1 MTAVLAGELSSHPLL
16 FGDSGTLP
24 VVDLLHFQVL
34 VQLLLRAE
42 PAVARERAPEVAV
55 SPLKLWEVTVA
66 LSPLFVPFQ
75 VVLGGESLAAVGA
88 DPRPEVCVDADL
100 VKLHLGLA
108 ELGDPAY
115 ITDQLLFT
123 SVLCRVA
130 VVNARDV
137 VIEVGQVGELLS
149 GPPFLLTDF
158 TLPVAEFQVDPP
170 DVTFHSGGR
179 VGGELT
185 LGHNAQ
191 PLAGVLVILEIF
203 SELLAEEVGGVVG
216 YASPSLLA
224 LLAAAVFGCHFLR
237 MVDGLVLVAAGLGEE
252 SQAAVGTSHRPK
264 YCWVLFQHM
273 LLQRR
278 GFFELCKSSN
288 TIDLVPFLIC

>member
-1 MTAVLAGELSSHPLL
+1 MWTLEATPLGFRPLRFGKVAASSQPLL
-16 FGDSGTLP
+16 
-24 VVDLLHFQVL
+24 
-34 VQLLLRAE
+34 
-42 PAVARERAPEVAV
+42 
-55 SPLKLWEVTVA
+55 
-66 LSPLFVPFQ
+66 VPFQ

-130 VVNARDV
+130 VVNAGDV

-224 LLAAAVFGCHFLR
+224 PLLLPFS
-237 MVDGLVLVAAGLGEE
+237 LGKE
-252 SQAAVGTSHRPK
+252 K
-264 YCWVLFQHM
+264 YGSV
-273 LLQRR
+273 
-278 GFFELCKSSN
+278 
-288 TIDLVPFLIC
+288 

>member
-1 MTAVLAGELSSHPLL
+1 MLAGELSSHPLL
-16 FGDSGTLP
+16 FDESGTLP

-88 DPRPEVCVDADL
+88 DPRPEVRVDADL
-100 VKLHLGLA
+100 VKLHLGFA

-130 VVNARDV
+130 VVHAGDV
-137 VIEVGQVGELLS
+137 VIEVGQVGKLLS

-288 TIDLVPFLIC
+288 TIDLLVHFLLC